1 MIFLLFII
9 SLQVLE
15 GLNEVSL
22 ERSLLQAEHPQLH
35 QPVFAGEALQPSEH
49 PGGPMLSTFWISN
62 LKFES
67 WIVFLSLFIWQ
78 RSTTCI
84 TFGDKFGWS
93 PPLKAIDGTAGRS
106 MAYSVLSFSCL
117 NAIVEQ
123 FLKRYLV
130 EGITVPVKGLFSS
143 VTYWF
148 CCRQSRGSQPGSFLR
163 RAAADLTQVWSTIHC
178 TGIRSKLEFSHP
190 AVRGHLGRLGPCFFL
205 TIPIFFFFLSFFPSI
220 WMFFQYNF
228 LKYFTSKLE
237 FVFGHSCIWREL
249 LIFLSTFIVHVQIIM
264 FHASFMQDSEGTPGC
279 LFLHALLCK
288 DVAIN
293 FSE

>member
-130 EGITVPVKGLFSS
+130 EGMTACKGPLQLCHLLVLLQAKQGLTARQLSAPCCCWPDPGLKHNPLHWDTVQAGVFTPSSKRPSRETGALFLPNNSNLFLFSFLFSFNLNVLS
-143 VTYWF
+143 V
-148 CCRQSRGSQPGSFLR
+148 
-163 RAAADLTQVWSTIHC
+163 
-178 TGIRSKLEFSHP
+178 
-190 AVRGHLGRLGPCFFL
+190 
-205 TIPIFFFFLSFFPSI
+205 
-220 WMFFQYNF
+220 
-228 LKYFTSKLE
+228 
-237 FVFGHSCIWREL
+237 
-249 LIFLSTFIVHVQIIM
+249 
-264 FHASFMQDSEGTPGC
+264 
-279 LFLHALLCK
+279 
-288 DVAIN
+288 
-293 FSE
+293 